1 MSCPPGVTAKKVSEH
16 CQTTPGPLT
25 EPGFGPLGQSAT
37 WPCPPAKTLPR
48 LSSAVGRASQG
59 REEGAQGPTW
69 PPRFLLPGL
78 RTQDTAGRDRRTRGK
93 LRVSSFCLAGPQS
106 SWDHIPP
113 AHQPP
118 AAPHRPLSLT
128 LSPNLEVPLTH
139 VASSPTAPLPT
150 TVTSP
155 DTPGP
160 TLPPAR
166 PTPTCL
172 PTPLSSPWKPLLK
185 PLFPALAHSRF
196 CHQAPGTLG
205 LDPSPSP
212 YHPLSVRLTNLPL
225 YMESSRGQADLSH
238 PLNALWLGRAGLR
251 GAHGR
256 PMGGRVRG
264 QTVDRQAGGR
274 TGAMVVASLSEG
286 VIATPRHIASTP
298 QEGPEVREM
307 ERQAQVMELARF

>member
-1 MSCPPGVTAKKVSEH
+1 MDPWAVRNLALPSCENPP
-16 CQTTPGPLT
+16 QTKLCCWQG
-25 EPGFGPLGQSAT
+25 
-37 WPCPPAKTLPR
+37 LPR
-48 LSSAVGRASQG
+48 KGRG
-59 REEGAQGPTW
+59 GQGPTW

-93 LRVSSFCLAGPQS
+93 LRVGSFCLAGPQS
-106 SWDHIPP
+106 SRDHIPP

-118 AAPHRPLSLT
+118 EAPHRPLSLT

-160 TLPPAR
+160 TPPPAR
-166 PTPTCL
+166 PTLTCL

-238 PLNALWLGRAGLR
+238 PLNALWLGRARLR
-251 GAHGR
+251 GVHGM
-256 PMGGRVRG
+256 PMAGRVRG
-264 QTVDRQAGGR
+264 QTAGRQVDGQEPWWWPL
-274 TGAMVVASLSEG
+274 SLR
-286 VIATPRHIASTP
+286 A
-298 QEGPEVREM
+298 
-307 ERQAQVMELARF
+307 